1 MSEEN
6 WNIEEHFQRMDHFM
20 RKVAADCRRDPEVRA
35 ELDADPRAFLTGRG
49 LTLPDGPAVAVA
61 ANTPE
66 VHHLV
71 MPKDPNAILA
81 DENLDRVAGGGG
93 GATPPSCHL
102 QDDWGNSYSC
112 VNTAPPPPRT

>member
-6 WNIEEHFQRMDHFM
+6 WSVEEHYRRMDYFM

-49 LTLPDGPAVAVA
+49 LKLPDGPAVAVA

-93 GATPPSCHL
+93 PTPPSCHL

>member
-6 WNIEEHFQRMDHFM
+6 WSIEEHYQRMDHFM
-20 RKVAADCRRDPEVRA
+20 RKVAADCRHDPEVRA

-49 LTLPDGPAVAVA
+49 LKLPDGPEVAVA
-61 ANTPE
+61 ANTAE

-71 MPKDPNAILA
+71 MPKDPNATLA

-93 GATPPSCHL
+93 ATPPSSHL
-102 QDDWGNSYSC
+102 QDDWGNWFSC
-112 VNTAPPPPRT
+112 VNTAPQPSRT